1 MLNILDMIIYDSPTP
16 LALALFWGWILC
28 IIFNFIKAAKGK
40 RKKGACTKAHGLLS
54 CGHYLFSFSLCG
66 FYEMRWRKCNHA
78 KPVNTHH
85 LPEESTVFAAHLCDP
100 RRRLG
105 ASFKAPLYMQNIRQ
119 RCTPACAGGR
129 GAGVFPECLRTRPL
143 PEESAI
149 FKQCYRGPII
159 PNHAPSGSQACT
171 VQSSRSGTATGSA
184 RRWPPWVWSASMAA
198 VKLATRK

>member
-40 RKKGACTKAHGLLS
+40 RKKGACIKGHGLLFY
-54 CGHYLFSFSLCG
+54 GHYLFSFSLCG
-66 FYEMRWRKCNHA
+66 FYEKRWRNWYPA
-78 KPVNTHH
+78 KPVNTYHFR
-85 LPEESTVFAAHLCDP
+85 EDSAVFAAHLCDP
-100 RRRLG
+100 QRRLG
-105 ASFKAPLYMQNIRQ
+105 SILRCTRQVQNVVA
-119 RCTPACAGGR
+119 RCTPAFAGDHGAGG
-129 GAGVFPECLRTRPL
+129 FPECLRTRPL

-171 VQSSRSGTATGSA
+171 VQSSRSGTATGSV
-184 RRWPPWVWSASMAA
+184 RRWPPWV
-198 VKLATRK
+198 